1 MSTVV
6 DGVKLAIMIFAGLFI
21 GLLIFGNLVGVAEDQ
36 DLGTTG
42 NATRT
47 TLISNIGV
55 MFTLLVITPIIVGAG
70 LLMRHLGW
78 FG

>member
-1 MSTVV
+1 MASVV
-6 DGVKLAIMIFAGLFI
+6 GGVKIAIYVFAGIFI
-21 GLLIFGNLVGVAEDQ
+21 GLLIFGSLSTVASNT

-47 TLISNIGV
+47 SLTANVGT
-55 MFTLLVITPIIVGAG
+55 MFTLLVLVPIIVGAG

>member
-1 MSTVV
+1 MSSVV
-6 DGVKLAIMIFAGLFI
+6 GGVKLAILVFAGIFI
-21 GLLIFGNLVGVAEDQ
+21 GLLIFGALTDVAEDQ

-47 TLISNIGV
+47 TLVANIGV
-55 MFTLLVITPIIVGAG
+55 MFTLLVIVPIIVGAG

>member
-1 MSTVV
+1 MSSVV

-21 GLLIFGNLVGVAEDQ
+21 GLLIFGSLVSVAESQ
-36 DLGTTG
+36 DLGSTG
-42 NATRT
+42 NATRVS
-47 TLISNIGV
+47 LIANIGV